1 MEIIIDNREK
11 DLLELFEKNN
21 IDCIKKNLEL
31 GDIQYIIND
40 EIIYIIERKT
50 FDDLGASIKD
60 GRYKEQKMRLLANNK
75 NNIFYI
81 LEGEK
86 KKCKTLGENAL
97 LGSIINMSFRD
108 NIKILFSIDINE
120 TYKILLQIK
129 DKYNNGKFKKII
141 CDTSNYVSSI
151 KTNKKE
157 NIDKK
162 LCNILQLSIIPG
174 VSKNIAELIIE
185 KYISL
190 DNLIQEF
197 KKNNDRMLEDIYLG
211 KRKLGKMLSVKIY
224 NFLI

>member
-11 DLLELFEKNN
+11 DLIELFEKNN
-21 IDCIKKNLEL
+21 INCIKKNLEL

-50 FDDLGASIKD
+50 FEDLGASIKD

-86 KKCKTLGENAL
+86 NNCKTIGENAL
-97 LGSIINMSFRD
+97 LGSIINMLFRD
-108 NIKILFSIDINE
+108 NIKIIFSININE

-129 DKYNNGKFKKII
+129 EKYNNGKFQKIV
-141 CDTSNYVSSI
+141 CDTSNYASSI

-157 NIDKK
+157 NIDKTM
-162 LCNILQLSIIPG
+162 CSILQLSVIPG
-174 VSKNIAELIIE
+174 VSKNIAELIID
-185 KYISL
+185 KYETVG
-190 DNLIQEF
+190 NLIEEF
-197 KKNNDRMLEDIYLG
+197 KKNDNLMLVNINLG
-211 KRKLGKMLSVKIY
+211 KRKLGKMLSTKIY
-224 NFLI
+224 DFLI

>member
-11 DLLELFEKNN
+11 DLLELFEKNK

-31 GDIQYIIND
+31 GDIQYIVNE

-50 FDDLGASIKD
+50 FEDLGASIKD

-86 KKCKTLGENAL
+86 NNCKTIGENAL
-97 LGSIINMSFRD
+97 LGSIINMLFRD
-108 NIKILFSIDINE
+108 NIKIIFSININE

-129 DKYNNGKFKKII
+129 EKYNNGKFQKIV
-141 CDTSNYVSSI
+141 CDTSNYASSI

-157 NIDKK
+157 NIDKTM
-162 LCNILQLSIIPG
+162 CSILQLSVIPG
-174 VSKNIAELIIE
+174 VSKNIAELIID
-185 KYISL
+185 KYETVG
-190 DNLIQEF
+190 NLIEEF
-197 KKNNDRMLEDIYLG
+197 KKNDNLMLVDINLG
-211 KRKLGKMLSVKIY
+211 KRKLGKMLSTKIY
-224 NFLI
+224 DFLI

>member
-11 DLLELFEKNN
+11 DLIKLFEKNN
-21 IDCIKKNLEL
+21 INCIKKNLEV
-31 GDIQYIIND
+31 GDIQYTLNE

-60 GRYKEQKMRLLANNK
+60 GRYKEQKIRLLANNK

-81 LEGEK
+81 LEGDK
-86 KKCKTLGENAL
+86 NKCKTIGENPL

-108 NIKILFSIDINE
+108 NIKIIFSTNIDE

-129 DKYNNGKFKKII
+129 NKFNSGKFEKIV
-141 CDTSNYVSSI
+141 CNTSNYVSSI

-162 LCNILQLSIIPG
+162 LCNILQLSVIPG
-174 VSKNIAELIIE
+174 VSKNISELIIE
-185 KYISL
+185 EYISL

-197 KKNNDRMLEDIYLG
+197 KKNDEKMLENISLG
-211 KRKLGKMLSVKIY
+211 KRKLGKMLSAKIY